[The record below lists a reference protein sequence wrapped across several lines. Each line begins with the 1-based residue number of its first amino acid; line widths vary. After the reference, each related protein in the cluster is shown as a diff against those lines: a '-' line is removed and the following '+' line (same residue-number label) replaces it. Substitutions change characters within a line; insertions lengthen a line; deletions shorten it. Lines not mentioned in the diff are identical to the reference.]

1 MPDTD
6 NSSNTN
12 SSSSNN
18 ASVYANMMNIPLVV
32 TDGDDI
38 PMQNLMEFD
47 IWENLDESYP
57 PDTGTSNPYTNYNG
71 SILQMIKDV
80 SSQPFNEMFW
90 TNVRG
95 IPTFVYRPT
104 PFDPENWKGLTV
116 NTIPTETITD
126 ISIENSDSEQSAVFK
141 ITPTQ
146 NLGDTTYSGG
156 INANLY
162 PLTNLDLVKRYGYKL
177 MEANTDYF
185 NGQTLE
191 LDSQSYTPG
200 TSAAD
205 SEAMKGYT
213 DKTAQLHHPPYTS
226 IVDAF
231 YLTSGRKDSNGN
243 LSIPKEYGGTT
254 AYNAVINALKDSN
267 SNVAFFN
274 SISNYGVTKEQANSL
289 WLSKNSMSTTK
300 YLSIIAP
307 NYVPTTTN
315 LASNSTYLKSYTAMK
330 NNPKKAASELIGLL
344 GYSIGSKQAYEMV
357 EYAINNGGT
366 ISESAY
372 KQILSQYKITDT
384 EDGVSGS
391 PMNGNDSV
399 NFFFARYSEKLFNW
413 YADNAKFY
421 SGTITFS
428 GFESERNTFKS
439 TNFIGTRIYFYDRAN
454 GVYWEFYCEGE
465 QYSFDLTNG
474 LSITLTIT
482 RGVPLGDDIT
492 NTNKRF
498 SNEWSYWGTFTNFVG
513 GYFGEQTLAAAI
525 ENASQSSS
533 GSSSSSGSES
543 DSDIISFA
551 KKVEGKHWIYS
562 EKNRTDFG
570 DIGKPKEGGHADCS
584 SFVWYVLKSCGY
596 NTSSTAWTTFTM
608 EPYLDKKNDS
618 DTKAGDIVIS
628 NSNPHAGI
636 LLETWK
642 GAKTKIINCGGDS
655 NTVVEGSYQ
664 TEFGNSYPNVGFFRA
679 KK

>member
-1 MPDTD
+1 MADKD
-6 NSSNTN
+6 KDSKS

-18 ASVYANMMNIPLVV
+18 ASLYANMMNIPLAVAN
-32 TDGDDI
+32 GDDI
-38 PMQNLMEFD
+38 PMQNLVEFD

-104 PFDPENWKGLTV
+104 PFDPENWKGLTT
-116 NTIPTETITD
+116 NTIPTELITD

-146 NLGDTTYSGG
+146 NLGDTAYSGG

-162 PLTNLDLVKRYGYKL
+162 PLTNLDLVRRYGYKL

-191 LDSQSYTPG
+191 LDSQSHTPG
-200 TSAAD
+200 TTYAD

-213 DKTAQLHHPPYTS
+213 DKTAQLHYPPYTS

-231 YLTSGRKDSNGN
+231 YLTSGRKGSNAN
-243 LSIPKEYGGTT
+243 LSIPKEYGGST
-254 AYNAVINALKDSN
+254 AYNAVMNALKATN

-274 SISNYGVTKEQANSL
+274 SISSYGITKEQANSL

-315 LASNSTYLKSYTAMK
+315 LAKDTTYLKSYKAMK
-330 NNPKKAASELIGLL
+330 QNPKKAASELIGLL

-357 EYAINNGGT
+357 KYAINNGGT

-372 KQILSQYKITDT
+372 YQIRNQYKITDT

-421 SGTITFS
+421 SGTITFA
-428 GFESERNTFKS
+428 GLESEQTTFKEN
-439 TNFIGTRIYFYDRAN
+439 NFIGTRIYFYDRAN
-454 GVYWEFYCEGE
+454 GTYWEFYCEGE
-465 QYSFDLTNG
+465 QYSFDFSNG
-474 LSITLTIT
+474 LMVTLTIT

-498 SNEWSYWGTFTNFVG
+498 SNEWSFWGTFTNFVG

-525 ENASQSSS
+525 QNATPDSDS
-533 GSSSSSGSES
+533 SSSSSGS
-543 DSDIISFA
+543 DGDIVSFA
-551 KKVEGKHWIYS
+551 KKVEGKNWSYS
-562 EKNRTDFG
+562 QSNRANFG
-570 DIGKPKEGGHADCS
+570 DIGKPKDNGSADCS
-584 SFVWYVLKSCGY
+584 SFVWYDLKSCGY
-596 NTSSTAWTTFTM
+596 QTSDSPWTTFSM
-608 EPYLDKKNDS
+608 EPYLDQISAD
-618 DTKAGDIVIS
+618 DTKAGDIVI
-628 NSNPHAGI
+628 NNANPHTGI
-636 LLETWK
+636 LLEKWK
-642 GAKTKIINCGGDS
+642 GSDTKVINCIDRHPS
-655 NTVVEGSYQ
+655 VCEGSYQ
-664 TEFGNSYPNVGFFRA
+664 SMFGNSSPSTGFFRA

>member
-6 NSSNTN
+6 S

-18 ASVYANMMNIPLVV
+18 SSTYANMMNIPLVV
-32 TDGDDI
+32 ANGDDI
-38 PMQNLMEFD
+38 PMQNLVEFD

-57 PDTGTSNPYTNYNG
+57 ADTGTSNPWTNYSG

-104 PFDPENWKGLTV
+104 PFDPENWKGLFT
-116 NTIPTETITD
+116 NTIPTELITD

-141 ITPTQ
+141 ITPTE

-162 PLTNLDLVKRYGYKL
+162 PLTNLDLVRRYGYKL

-185 NGQTLE
+185 DGQTLE
-191 LDSQSYTPG
+191 LDSQSHTPG

-213 DKTAQLHHPPYTS
+213 DKTAQLHQPPYTS

-231 YLTSGRKDSNGN
+231 YLTSGHTGSNGN

-254 AYNAVINALKDSN
+254 AYNAVMNALSSSN

-274 SISNYGVTKEQANSL
+274 SISSYGVTKEQANSL

-315 LASNSTYLKSYTAMK
+315 LAKNSTYLKSYKAMK
-330 NNPKKAASELIGLL
+330 NNPKKAASELISLL

-372 KQILSQYKITDT
+372 RQILSQYKITDT

-391 PMNGNDSV
+391 PTEGSDSV
-399 NFFFARYSEKLFNW
+399 NFFFARYTEKLFNW

-421 SGTITFS
+421 SGTITFA
-428 GFESERNTFKS
+428 GLESEQNTF
-439 TNFIGTRIYFYDRAN
+439 TENNFIGTRIYFYDRAN
-454 GVYWEFYCEGE
+454 STYWEFYCEGE
-465 QYSFDLTNG
+465 QYSFDFTNG
-474 LSITLTIT
+474 LMVTLTIT
-482 RGVPLGDDIT
+482 RGVPLGSDIT
-492 NTNKRF
+492 NVDKRF
-498 SNEWSYWGTFTNFVG
+498 SSEWSWWGQFTNFVG
-513 GYFGEQTLAAAI
+513 GYFGEQTLATAI

-533 GSSSSSGSES
+533 SSGSSSGS
-543 DSDIISFA
+543 DSDIVSFA
-551 KKVEGKHWIYS
+551 RKVEGKNWVYS

-570 DIGKPKEGGHADCS
+570 DIGNPKEGGHADCS

-596 NTSSTAWTTFTM
+596 NTSSSPWTTFSM
-608 EPYLDKKNDS
+608 EPYLDQVSAS
-618 DTKAGDIVIS
+618 DTKAGDIVI
-628 NSNPHAGI
+628 NNANPHTGI
-636 LLETWK
+636 LLETWN
-642 GAKTKIINCGGDS
+642 GSDTNIINCGGSS

-664 TEFGNSYPNVGFFRA
+664 TEFGNSAPSTGYFRA